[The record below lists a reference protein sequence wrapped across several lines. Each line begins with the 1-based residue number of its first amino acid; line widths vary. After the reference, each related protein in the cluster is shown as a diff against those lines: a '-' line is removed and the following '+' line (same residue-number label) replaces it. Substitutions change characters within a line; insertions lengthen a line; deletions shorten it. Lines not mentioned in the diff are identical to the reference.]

1 MAKVGIFQRG
11 WRGKTAGISFSKGE
25 NGETIAR
32 EAVKPVNPQT
42 NLMMTQR
49 VIFATVAN
57 ARKAFEQLIS
67 QSFEGMSAKQA
78 KRLFT
83 SLNVKMLRRDYANAV
98 NADKPF
104 LDWTFA
110 FTAKGVSNIIPNPYV
125 VSRGSLPKTTYG
137 IKSTMYENTGE
148 MYAGVRIDSILQGDE
163 FTIGTESEGQRPVTM
178 KVKTIMKTL
187 YGIENAKQQLNVV
200 TIWPNIYSEGPLYIT
215 GEGDEGDYISDNLYK
230 CMRLVP
236 NAEMDFS
243 SDLIIGYLDTENNLH
258 CSLNG
263 SEAQFETFFNKDK
276 SDFYVF
282 GNIAQWTANKVI
294 GSFEDGLIRIAV
306 TPFEFTVDGGTC
318 AAAIGIFTSEKTSKG
333 MKCQSCT
340 MSTHNMSAGG
350 MNGLTMDNAIA
361 SFKGQGVAIESES
374 PFLEQGT
381 DATSL
386 PTD

>member
-78 KRLFT
+78 KRVFT
-83 SLNVKMLRRDYANAV
+83 SINVKQLRRAYANAV
-98 NADKPF
+98 NANKPF

-110 FTAKGVSNIIPNPYV
+110 FTAKGISNIIPNPYV

-137 IKSTMYENTGE
+137 IKSTTYEETGE
-148 MYAGVRIDSILQGDE
+148 MYAGLRIDSLLQGDE

-178 KVKTIMKTL
+178 KVNTIMKTL

-200 TIWPNIYSEGPLYIT
+200 VTWPNIYSEAPLYIT
-215 GEGDEGDYISDNLYK
+215 GEGDEGDYISDNLFK

-236 NAEMDFS
+236 NPEMDFS
-243 SDLIIGYLDTENNLH
+243 SDLIIGYLDTENKLH

-263 SEAQFETFFNKDK
+263 SVQQFQTFFDENK
-276 SDFYVF
+276 SDVAVF
-282 GNIAQWTANKVI
+282 NNIADLTANKVI
-294 GSFEDGLIRIAV
+294 GSYEDGVIEISVSPFQFAV
-306 TPFEFTVDGGTC
+306 EGGTC

-350 MNGLTMDNAIA
+350 MNGLTMENAIA
-361 SFKGQGVAIESES
+361 SFKGQGVTIESES

-381 DATSL
+381 DATYL

>member
-83 SLNVKMLRRDYANAV
+83 SLNVKLLRRAYANAIDA
-98 NADKPF
+98 NKPF

-110 FTAKGVSNIIPNPYV
+110 FTAKGISNIIPNPYV
-125 VSRGSLPKTTYG
+125 VSKGSLQKPAYG
-137 IKSTMYENTGE
+137 IKSLMYENTGE
-148 MYAGVRIDSILQGDE
+148 MYAGVRIIGLFQGGE
-163 FTIGTESEGQRPVTM
+163 FTIGTESEGQRTVTV

-200 TIWPNIYSEGPLYIT
+200 TIWPNMYSDGPLYIT
-215 GEGDEGDYISDNLYK
+215 GEGDEGDFISENLFK

-236 NAEMDFS
+236 NADMDFS

-276 SDFYVF
+276 SDILIFN
-282 GNIAQWTANKVI
+282 NIAEWTANKVI
-294 GSFEDGLIRIAV
+294 GKYEDGMILISV
-306 TPFEFTVDGGTC
+306 DPFQFTEDGGTC

-350 MNGLTMDNAIA
+350 MNGLTMENAIA
-361 SFKGQGVAIESES
+361 SFKGQGVTIDSET